1 MSQLRAIQQK
11 QDELLSV
18 VDSMSHATT
27 LGSHSPTMTGL
38 RPSPV
43 PGTLSSIAAT
53 KRLHDLEDAG
63 DSAAALESKATA
75 TPPLRAA
82 DASPSQ
88 AGASSPTQSGVFTS
102 RIILTWVHFTL

>member
-11 QDELLSV
+11 QDELISV
-18 VDSMSHATT
+18 VDSMSSHPTT
-27 LGSHSPTMTGL
+27 LGSHSPIMTGL

-43 PGTLSSIAAT
+43 PGTLSTGASV
-53 KRLHDLEDAG
+53 KRLHDLEDTG
-63 DSAAALESKATA
+63 DSTAAALESKATA

-88 AGASSPTQSGVFTS
+88 VGTASPTQGGGFTS
-102 RIILTWVHFTL
+102 RIILT